1 MLLFRAKPE
10 HVTYPEDQGL
20 LPAAEAGCDRAAVG
34 TQPGFPA
41 PQPGMEASSAAR
53 PGRAAGGKGGQAAAR

>member
-1 MLLFRAKPE
+1 MLPFRAKPD

-20 LPAAEAGCDRAAVG
+20 LPATEAGCDRAAAG

-41 PQPGMEASSAAR
+41 PQPSMEASSAAR
-53 PGRAAGGKGGQAAAR
+53 PGGAAGGKGGQATAR